1 MKEENIY
8 EIKAL
13 YRDDF
18 RVKGYRFGEGKNT
31 VCIMGSFR
39 GNEYQQIYVCS
50 RLIRRLREMEVKGEL
65 ARGKSMLVIPC
76 GNPYSVN
83 IKKRFWS
90 IDNTDINRMFPGYD
104 KGETTQ
110 RIADGIFKEI
120 KDYPYG
126 IQFAS
131 FYMPGNFVPQVR
143 MMKTGEENIE
153 LAKNFGLP
161 FVVLHHP
168 RPFDTATLNY
178 NWQIWETNAFSLY
191 TTSTSA
197 IDKEAAKQAVNAVLH
212 FLSTIGMLDYRGYEG
227 SVSRVVESSS
237 FLNIRTRRAGFFEG
251 LLNAGEAVKKGQL
264 LARILDPYTSEIRQ
278 NILAPADGTA
288 AFVHNETLAYQNTA
302 VIKLIPEEG
311 SADLKGGETASGFSY
326 PGPGENTGLT

>member
-1 MKEENIY
+1 MREEIIY
-8 EIKAL
+8 EIGAL

-18 RVKGYRFGEGKNT
+18 RVKGYRFGGGEKT
-31 VCIMGSFR
+31 VCIMGSMR

-50 RLIRRLREMEVKGEL
+50 QIIRRLGEMERKGRINREKGIFVL
-65 ARGKSMLVIPC
+65 PC

-104 KGETTQ
+104 EGETTQ
-110 RIADGIFKEI
+110 RIAGGIFSEI
-120 KDYPYG
+120 KNYEYG

-143 MMKTGEENIE
+143 MMKTGNEKVE
-153 LAKNFGLP
+153 LAKKFGMP
-161 FVVLHHP
+161 YVVLQNP

-178 NWQIWETNAFSLY
+178 NWQLWDTSAFSLY

-197 IDKEAAKQAVNAVLH
+197 IDKAAAGQAVDSVLN
-212 FLSTIGMLDYRGYEG
+212 FLSKTGVLDYRGYEG
-227 SVSRVVESSS
+227 YISRVVESDD
-237 FLNIRTRRAGFFEG
+237 FVNLRTDCAGFFEG
-251 LLNAGEAVKKGQL
+251 VVKAGEKVEKNQL
-264 LARILDPYTSEIRQ
+264 LAKILNPYTGESRQEIRSPLEG
-278 NILAPADGTA
+278 II

-302 VIKLIPEEG
+302 VIKVIPEE
-311 SADLKGGETASGFSY
+311 
-326 PGPGENTGLT
+326 N